1 MPERRPRLV
10 SVLIPTFNSERFLPE
25 ALASA
30 QAQTWKDVEIIVV
43 DNCSTDSTRELVEA
57 ARADDPRIHLHVNDS
72 NIGPVGNFR
81 RCLELARGEFIK
93 YLMSDDLLAPTCVE
107 RLVAPMVEDDSIVL
121 SSSRRTPVDPRGE
134 PMPDTPS
141 TEPLYERDTVADG
154 IEYGD
159 RALERNLNQIGEP
172 STVLFRAGLVDPQ
185 HAFTFHGERFRVLA
199 DVSLWLTLL
208 ESGRGSYIAEPLSS
222 FRRHPG
228 QDQKQLKLLFPA
240 HMEWVQ
246 LVRAARRRGYLATRR
261 QRRRAVWAY
270 KPRVPLYAAAALT
283 HGRR

>member
-1 MPERRPRLV
+1 MPEDRAPLV
-10 SVLIPTFNSERFLPE
+10 SILIPTFNSERFLPE
-25 ALASA
+25 TLDSA
-30 QAQTWKDVEIIVV
+30 QAQTWEDVEIVVV

-57 ARADDPRIHLHVNDS
+57 AKAGDRRIRLHVNES

-81 RCLELARGEFIK
+81 RCLELARGEFVK
-93 YLMSDDLLAPTCVE
+93 YLMSDDLLVPDCVE
-107 RLVAPMVEDDSIVL
+107 RLAVPMLEDDSIVL
-121 SSSRRTPVDPRGE
+121 SSSRRTPIDPQGE
-134 PMPDTPS
+134 PMGDTPS
-141 TEPLYERDTVADG
+141 TEPLYECDTVADG

-185 HAFTFHGERFRVLA
+185 QAFTFHGERFRVLA

-208 ESGRGSYIAEPLSS
+208 ESGRGSYIADPLSS

-240 HMEWVQ
+240 HMEWVR
-246 LVRAARRRGYLATRR
+246 LVRAARQRGYLATRR

-270 KPRVPLYAAAALT
+270 KPRVPLYAAAAVRP
-283 HGRR
+283 GRR